1 MNGTEDV
8 LAIEPAINDRLSETT
23 EAVPL
28 PDKYSTVSSLKNDLW
43 RRNDPDPLRARN
55 TIH

>member
-8 LAIEPAINDRLSETT
+8 LAIELAINDRLSETT

-28 PDKYSTVSSLKNDLW
+28 PDKYSMVSSLKKGSVKKK
-43 RRNDPDPLRARN
+43 
-55 TIH
+55 